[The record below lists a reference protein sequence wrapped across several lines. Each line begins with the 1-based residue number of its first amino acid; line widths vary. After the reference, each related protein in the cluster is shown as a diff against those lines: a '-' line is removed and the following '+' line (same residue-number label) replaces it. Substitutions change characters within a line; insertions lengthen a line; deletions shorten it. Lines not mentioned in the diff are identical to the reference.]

1 MAQRN
6 IPEPIRDYI
15 GRFFDQRG
23 VPADPHGNSAHS
35 ETFAVDGDA
44 QPPEEHG
51 DQAHTLDYAVDG
63 ERQPPTDHGNS
74 AHSNDFVLQGAVGAQ
89 NGVAELVSGVV
100 PGSQI
105 PDLAITETF
114 TVAAESELT
123 TTSGVEQGDVGINTG
138 ADPNE
143 AYIATANDTS
153 TLSNWTRIAVEQA
166 PVTSVNG
173 DFGDVIVDDPVTT
186 TVVGGNT
193 RAIESDES
201 LTVAG
206 DYTVSGATNVMG
218 VLCVIRGSITGTGR
232 ISGTGKIIGD
242 L

>member
-1 MAQRN
+1 
-6 IPEPIRDYI
+6 
-15 GRFFDQRG
+15 

-63 ERQPPTDHGNS
+63 ERQPPTAHGNS
-74 AHSNDFVLQGAVGAQ
+74 AHNNDFVLEAAVGAQ

-100 PGSQI
+100 PGSQL
-105 PDLAITETF
+105 PDLVVSETF
-114 TVAAESELT
+114 AVGSESELT
-123 TTSGVEQGDVGINTG
+123 TLSGAGEGDIGINTG
-138 ADPNE
+138 VTPNE
-143 AYIATANDTS
+143 AYIATDADTS

-173 DFGDVIVDDPVTT
+173 DVGDVVVDEPVTT
-186 TVVGGNT
+186 TVAGGNT
-193 RAIESDES
+193 RTIEPNES

-218 VLCVIRGSITGTGR
+218 VLCVFRGSITGTGR
-232 ISGTGKIIGD
+232 ISGTGTVIGD
-242 L
+242 V